1 MVVILMEIRGKNIS
15 LDEAIEYSEIDKY
28 VYKRNKNNI
37 LLSDYQV
44 DILNRW
50 GINWNDYINA
60 RELLFRIEECL
71 DELYDEEL
79 DMVGKQIYEFIYYND
94 TNK

>member
-1 MVVILMEIRGKNIS
+1 MVVILMKIRGKDIS

-28 VYKRNKNNI
+28 VYKRTKNNI

>member
-1 MVVILMEIRGKNIS
+1 MVVILMKIRGKDIS

-28 VYKRNKNNI
+28 VYKRKKNNI

-44 DILNRW
+44 DILNKW

>member
-1 MVVILMEIRGKNIS
+1 MVVILMKIRGKDIS

>member
-1 MVVILMEIRGKNIS
+1 MKKMKYNNSNITFEDAIKIADVENVIL
-15 LDEAIEYSEIDKY
+15 
-28 VYKRNKNNI
+28 KRRNNNI

>member
-1 MVVILMEIRGKNIS
+1 MVVILMKIRGKDIS

-28 VYKRNKNNI
+28 VYKRKKNNI

-50 GINWNDYINA
+50 GINA

-71 DELYDEEL
+71 EELYDEEL

>member
-1 MVVILMEIRGKNIS
+1 MKIRGKDIS

-28 VYKRNKNNI
+28 VYKRTKNNI